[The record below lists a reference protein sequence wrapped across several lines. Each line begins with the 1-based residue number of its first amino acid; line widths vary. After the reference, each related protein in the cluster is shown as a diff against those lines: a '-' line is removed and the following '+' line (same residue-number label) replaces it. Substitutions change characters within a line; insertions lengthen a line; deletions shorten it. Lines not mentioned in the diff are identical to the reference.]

1 MWYTCYWKE
10 VSKFFKSNEQNG
22 VFLPLCCAAEVV
34 CYALPELGPAKQG
47 STCDSLDRSRISL
60 IKMSYKRWS
69 IQLSKMKSERESGRF
84 LNRFLPVLITNGKM
98 TGPQIFNRTYGMF
111 TQFQEMV
118 RSLSDLPYRF
128 SSSISVSLSQSSLSV
143 VD

>member
-10 VSKFFKSNEQNG
+10 VRKFFKNKELNG

-34 CYALPELGPAKQG
+34 CRALPELGPAKQG
-47 STCDSLDRSRISL
+47 STCDSLDRNRISL
-60 IKMSYKRWS
+60 IKMAYKRWS
-69 IQLSKMKSERESGRF
+69 IQPTKMKSERESGRF
-84 LNRFLPVLITNGKM
+84 LNHFLPVLTTHGKM
-98 TGPQIFNRTYGMF
+98 TGPYIFNRTYGKL

>member
-10 VSKFFKSNEQNG
+10 VSKFFKNKELNG

-34 CYALPELGPAKQG
+34 FYALPGLGPAKQG
-47 STCDSLDRSRISL
+47 STCDSLDRNRKSR
-60 IKMSYKRWS
+60 IKMSSKRWS

-84 LNRFLPVLITNGKM
+84 LNHFLPVLITNGKM
-98 TGPQIFNRTYGMF
+98 TGPYIFNRTYGMF

-118 RSLSDLPYRF
+118 RSLSDLPYKF
-128 SSSISVSLSQSSLSV
+128 SSSISVSLSQSSLTV

>member
-10 VSKFFKSNEQNG
+10 VSKFFINKQLNG

-34 CYALPELGPAKQG
+34 CYALPGLGPAKQG
-47 STCDSLDRSRISL
+47 LTCDSLDRNRKSL

-98 TGPQIFNRTYGMF
+98 TGP
-111 TQFQEMV
+111 
-118 RSLSDLPYRF
+118 
-128 SSSISVSLSQSSLSV
+128 
-143 VD
+143 

>member
-10 VSKFFKSNEQNG
+10 VSKFFKNKELNG

-60 IKMSYKRWS
+60 IKMAYKRWS
-69 IQLSKMKSERESGRF
+69 IQPTKMKSERESGRF
-84 LNRFLPVLITNGKM
+84 LNHFLPVLTTHGKM
-98 TGPQIFNRTYGMF
+98 TGPYIFNRTYGKL